1 MNLDGGILKWKGWC
15 ELMVYVCVWGGIC
28 ICILHT
34 YAKKHIF

>member
-15 ELMVYVCVWGGIC
+15 ELMVYVCVWVGIC